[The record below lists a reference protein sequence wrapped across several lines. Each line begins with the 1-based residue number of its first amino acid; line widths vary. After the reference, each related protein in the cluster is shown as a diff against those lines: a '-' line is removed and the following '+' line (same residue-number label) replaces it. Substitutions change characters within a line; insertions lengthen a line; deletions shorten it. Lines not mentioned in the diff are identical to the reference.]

1 VNVSKGDCR
10 LQLATAIQLLDL
22 LPAVHVR
29 RKDRERF
36 LMLQFFKNP
45 IQKADQLEVGYE
57 ISLSV

>member
-1 VNVSKGDCR
+1 